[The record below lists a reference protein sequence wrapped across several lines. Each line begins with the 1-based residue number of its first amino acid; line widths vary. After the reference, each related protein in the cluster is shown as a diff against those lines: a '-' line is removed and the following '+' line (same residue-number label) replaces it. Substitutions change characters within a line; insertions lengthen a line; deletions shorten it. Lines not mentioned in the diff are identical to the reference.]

1 MTDHFNKSF
10 IEGEKKK
17 QSEIMVVTGKEV
29 AATLTRLERCFV
41 ILIVWTVFMFCLFSD
56 IIMFQI

>member
-29 AATLTRLERCFV
+29 AVTHICQDTR
-41 ILIVWTVFMFCLFSD
+41 ITVVVVV
-56 IIMFQI
+56 